1 MSSSSFRYGPWT
13 GGPDPLAFPF
23 AATDALDE
31 MSRQVLDGRTARE
44 ALDSLLR
51 RGMNGRRG
59 LDDLR
64 RAVDRRRRDVRSRG
78 RLDGTLQEVR
88 RLLDTAVGQERAAL
102 FPDPSDE
109 ARMREA
115 ELDALPSDASRAVR
129 ELADYDW
136 RSEQARQTYEQIAD
150 LLRREVLDSQFR
162 GMKEAL
168 QGATPEDLS
177 RVREMVS
184 ALNELLARD
193 ARGEDTDE
201 AFRDF
206 MAEFG
211 EFFPE
216 QPENLDELI
225 DALARRSAAAARLL
239 AGLSPRQRQELAEL
253 MSAAMQ
259 DLGLADELSQ
269 LGDALR
275 AARPNL
281 NWGMRPS
288 GRPSG
293 FGDPRGGE
301 GGLGLGDATTAL
313 EELAEL
319 DELAAAL
326 SQDYPGASLDDVD
339 PEAIAA
345 ALGRSA
351 VDDLRELQQIEREL
365 ERAGFLTRRSGRL
378 ELTPRAVRR
387 IGQTALARIFRQIS
401 SGARG
406 DHAQTDAGGAGELI
420 GTTRRWEF
428 GDTQPLDVVRTVRN
442 AVLRGASES
451 RGEASLDH
459 PHEPGRRAIRLT
471 VDDFAVA
478 ETERRTSA
486 AVCLLVDL
494 SYSMAL
500 RGTWGTAKSTALALH
515 TLVTTKFPQDKI
527 HLIGFSDYAREL
539 RPVELAGLDSEMV
552 QGTNLQHALVIA
564 GRLLSKYPESE
575 PVVMVVTD
583 GEPTAHL
590 RRDGTPAFSWPPM
603 PETLELTL
611 AEVDRLTRRDVR
623 INVFMLDT
631 EPRLVRFVE
640 EMARRNGGRVLSPDP
655 NTLGQYVVHDYLRSR
670 GGRRSAA

>member
-1 MSSSSFRYGPWT
+1 MSNEVRYGPWA

-31 MSRQVLDGRTARE
+31 MSRQVLDGRTPRE

-64 RAVDRRRRDVRSRG
+64 RAVDRRRREVRSRG

-88 RLLDTAVGQERAAL
+88 RLLDTAIGQERAAL
-102 FPDPSDE
+102 FPDPSDD

-115 ELDALPSDASRAVR
+115 ELDGLPSDPARAMR

-136 RSEQARQTYEQIAD
+136 RSEQARETYEQIAD

-162 GMKEAL
+162 GLKEAL
-168 QGATPEDLS
+168 AGATPEDMA
-177 RVREMVS
+177 RVRDMVR
-184 ALNELLARD
+184 ALNELLAQD

-206 MAEFG
+206 MREFG

-216 QPENLDELI
+216 QPADLEELI
-225 DALARRSAAAARLL
+225 DTLARRSAAASRLL
-239 AGLSPRQRQELAEL
+239 AGLSPKQRQELAEL
-253 MSAAMQ
+253 MASAVEEMGLSD
-259 DLGLADELSQ
+259 DLAQ
-269 LGDALR
+269 LGEALR

-281 NWGMRPS
+281 NWGMRQS
-288 GRPSG
+288 GRANG
-293 FGDPRGGE
+293 FGDPRRGE
-301 GGLGLGDATTAL
+301 AGLGLGDATSAL
-313 EELAEL
+313 EELADL
-319 DELAAAL
+319 DELAATL
-326 SQDYPGASLDDVD
+326 GQDYPGASLDDVD

-351 VDDLRELQQIEREL
+351 VDDLRQLQQIEREL
-365 ERAGFLTRRSGRL
+365 ERAGFLTRSSGRL

-387 IGQTALARIFRQIS
+387 IGQTALTRIFRQIS

-406 DHAQTDAGGAGELI
+406 DHAQNDAGGAGELI
-420 GTTRRWEF
+420 GTARPWEF

-442 AVLRGASES
+442 AVLRSGPPGPGA
-451 RGEASLDH
+451 
-459 PHEPGRRAIRLT
+459 AIRLK
-471 VDDFAVA
+471 VEDFAVA

-500 RGTWGTAKSTALALH
+500 RGTWGIAKSTALALH

-552 QGTNLQHALVIA
+552 QGTNLQHALLIA
-564 GRLLSKYPESE
+564 GRLLSRYPESE

-590 RRDGTPAFSWPPM
+590 LRDGTPAFSWPPM

-611 AEVDRLTRRDVR
+611 AEVDRLTRRGVG

-655 NTLGQYVVHDYLRSR
+655 NSLGQYVVHDYLRSR
-670 GGRRSAA
+670 SGRRLVR

>member
-1 MSSSSFRYGPWT
+1 MSNEFRYGPWA
-13 GGPDPLAFPF
+13 GGPDPLDFPF

-31 MSRQVLDGRTARE
+31 MSRQVLEGRTPRE

-51 RGMNGRRG
+51 RGMNDRRG

-64 RAVDRRRRDVRSRG
+64 RAVDRRRREVRSRG

-88 RLLDTAVGQERAAL
+88 RLLDTAIGQERAAL
-102 FPDPSDE
+102 FPDPSDD

-115 ELDALPSDASRAVR
+115 ELDALPGDPARAVR

-136 RSEQARQTYEQIAD
+136 RSEQARETYDQIAD

-168 QGATPEDLS
+168 TGATPEDMG
-177 RVREMVS
+177 RVRDMVR
-184 ALNELLARD
+184 ALNELLAQD

-201 AFRDF
+201 AFREF
-206 MAEFG
+206 MREFG

-216 QPENLDELI
+216 QPGNLEELV
-225 DALARRSAAAARLL
+225 DTLARRSAAAARLL
-239 AGLSPRQRQELAEL
+239 AGLSPKQRQELAEL
-253 MSAAMQ
+253 MASAVQ
-259 DLGLADELSQ
+259 DMGLADELSQ

-288 GRPSG
+288 GRANG
-293 FGDPRGGE
+293 FGDPRGG
-301 GGLGLGDATTAL
+301 GAGLGLGDATSAI

-339 PEAIAA
+339 PEAVAA

-351 VDDLRELQQIEREL
+351 VDDLRQLQQIEREL
-365 ERAGFLTRRSGRL
+365 ERAGFITRRSGRL

-387 IGQTALARIFRQIS
+387 IGQSALARIFRQIS

-420 GTTRRWEF
+420 GTARAWEF
-428 GDTQPLDVVRTVRN
+428 GDTQPIDVVRTVRN
-442 AVLRGASES
+442 AVLRSG
-451 RGEASLDH
+451 
-459 PHEPGRRAIRLT
+459 PPGPGGAIRLK
-471 VDDFAVA
+471 VEDFAVA

-500 RGTWGTAKSTALALH
+500 RGTWGIAKSTALALH

-527 HLIGFSDYAREL
+527 HIIGFSDYAREL

-552 QGTNLQHALVIA
+552 QGTNLQHALLIA
-564 GRLLSKYPESE
+564 GRLLSRYPESE

-590 RRDGTPAFSWPPM
+590 LRDGTPAFSWPPM

-611 AEVDRLTRRDVR
+611 AEVDRLTRRGVN

-655 NTLGQYVVHDYLRSR
+655 NALDQYVVHDYLRSR
-670 GGRRSAA
+670 GGRRAAR

>member
-1 MSSSSFRYGPWT
+1 VSNEFRYGPWA
-13 GGPDPLAFPF
+13 GGPDPLDFPF

-31 MSRQVLDGRTARE
+31 MSRQVLDGRTPRE

-64 RAVDRRRRDVRSRG
+64 RAVDRHRREVRSRG

-88 RLLDTAVGQERAAL
+88 RLLDTAIGQERAAL

-115 ELDALPSDASRAVR
+115 ELDALPSDPARAVR
-129 ELADYDW
+129 DLADYDW
-136 RSEQARQTYEQIAD
+136 RSEQARETYDQIAD

-168 QGATPEDLS
+168 AGATPEDMG
-177 RVREMVS
+177 RVRDMVR
-184 ALNELLARD
+184 ALNELLAQD
-193 ARGEDTDE
+193 GRGEDTDE
-201 AFRDF
+201 AFREF
-206 MAEFG
+206 MREFG

-216 QPENLDELI
+216 QPADLDELI
-225 DALARRSAAAARLL
+225 DTLARRSAAAARLL
-239 AGLSPRQRQELAEL
+239 AGLSPKQRQELAEL
-253 MSAAMQ
+253 MASAVEDM
-259 DLGLADELSQ
+259 GLADELGQ

-281 NWGMRPS
+281 NWGMRPG
-288 GRPSG
+288 GRANG
-293 FGDPRGGE
+293 FGDPRGG
-301 GGLGLGDATTAL
+301 GAGMGLGDATSAL

-339 PEAIAA
+339 QDAIAA

-351 VDDLRELQQIEREL
+351 VDDLRQLQQIEREL

-401 SGARG
+401 SGTRG
-406 DHAQTDAGGAGELI
+406 DHAQTDAGAAGELI
-420 GTTRRWEF
+420 GTTRPWEF

-442 AVLRGASES
+442 AVLRTASAGAPRPVGTGAS
-451 RGEASLDH
+451 
-459 PHEPGRRAIRLT
+459 IRLK
-471 VDDFAVA
+471 VEDFAVA

-500 RGTWGTAKSTALALH
+500 RGTWGIAKSTALALH

-552 QGTNLQHALVIA
+552 QGTNLQHALLIA
-564 GRLLSKYPESE
+564 GRLLSRYPDSE

-590 RRDGTPAFSWPPM
+590 LRDGTPAFSWPPM

-611 AEVDRLTRRDVR
+611 AEVDRLTKRGVG

-655 NTLGQYVVHDYLRSR
+655 NALDQYVVHDYLRSR
-670 GGRRSAA
+670 GGRRPAR

>member
-1 MSSSSFRYGPWT
+1 MSNAFRYGPWS
-13 GGPDPLAFPF
+13 GGPDPLDFPF

-31 MSRQVLDGRTARE
+31 MSRQVLDGRTPRE

-64 RAVDRRRRDVRSRG
+64 RAVDRRRREVRSRG

-88 RLLDTAVGQERAAL
+88 RLLDTAIGQERAAL
-102 FPDPSDE
+102 FPDPSDD
-109 ARMREA
+109 ARMRET
-115 ELDALPSDASRAVR
+115 ELDALPSDPARAVR

-136 RSEQARQTYEQIAD
+136 RSDQARETYDQIAD

-168 QGATPEDLS
+168 AGATPEDMT
-177 RVREMVS
+177 RVGDMVR
-184 ALNELLARD
+184 ALNELLAKD

-206 MAEFG
+206 MREFG

-216 QPENLDELI
+216 QPSNLEELI
-225 DALARRSAAAARLL
+225 DTLAQRSAAAARLL
-239 AGLSPRQRQELAEL
+239 AGLSPKQRQELAEL
-253 MSAAMQ
+253 MASAVQ
-259 DLGLADELSQ
+259 DMGLADELTQ
-269 LGDALR
+269 LGEALR
-275 AARPNL
+275 SARPNL

-288 GRPSG
+288 GRANG
-293 FGDPRGGE
+293 FGDPRGGGAE
-301 GGLGLGDATTAL
+301 LGLGDATSAL

-326 SQDYPGASLDDVD
+326 NQDYPGASLDDVD
-339 PEAIAA
+339 PDAIAE

-351 VDDLRELQQIEREL
+351 VDDLRQLQQIEREL
-365 ERAGFLTRRSGRL
+365 ERVGFLTRRSGRL

-387 IGQTALARIFRQIS
+387 IGQSALARIFRQIS
-401 SGARG
+401 SGVRG
-406 DHAQTDAGGAGELI
+406 DHAQTDAGAAGELI
-420 GTTRRWEF
+420 GTARPWEF

-442 AVLRGASES
+442 AVLRSG
-451 RGEASLDH
+451 
-459 PHEPGRRAIRLT
+459 PPGPGVAIRLK
-471 VDDFAVA
+471 VEDFAVA

-500 RGTWGTAKSTALALH
+500 RGTWGMAKSTALALH

-552 QGTNLQHALVIA
+552 QGTNLQHALLIA
-564 GRLLSKYPESE
+564 GRLLSRYPESE

-590 RRDGTPAFSWPPM
+590 LRDGTPAFSWPPM

-611 AEVDRLTRRDVR
+611 AEVDRLTKRGVN

-655 NTLGQYVVHDYLRSR
+655 DALGEYVVHDYLRSR
-670 GGRRSAA
+670 GGRRAAR

>member
-1 MSSSSFRYGPWT
+1 MSSSAYRYGPWA

-31 MSRQVLDGRTARE
+31 MSRQVLEGRTPRE
-44 ALDSLLR
+44 ALDALLR

-64 RAVDRRRRDVRSRG
+64 RAVDRRRREVRSRG
-78 RLDGTLQEVR
+78 RLDGTLREVR
-88 RLLDTAVGQERAAL
+88 GLLDTAIGQERAAL

-115 ELDALPSDASRAVR
+115 ELDALPSDPARAVR
-129 ELADYDW
+129 DLANYDW
-136 RSEQARQTYEQIAD
+136 RSHEARQTYEQIAD
-150 LLRREVLDSQFR
+150 LLRREVLDAQFR

-168 QGATPEDLS
+168 AGATPADMA
-177 RVREMVS
+177 RVREMVT
-184 ALNELLARD
+184 ALNQLLATD
-193 ARGEDTDE
+193 ARGEDTDA

-206 MAEFG
+206 MREFG

-216 QPENLDELI
+216 QPETLDELI
-225 DALARRSAAAARLL
+225 DTLARRAAAAARLL

-253 MSAAMQ
+253 MAAAVEEM
-259 DLGLADELSQ
+259 GLTDELAQ
-269 LGDALR
+269 LGESLR

-288 GRPSG
+288 GRPNG
-293 FGDPRGGE
+293 FGDPRSDA
-301 GGLGLGDATTAL
+301 GLGLGDATTAL

-319 DELAAAL
+319 DDLAAAL

-339 PEAIAA
+339 PDAVAA

-351 VDDLRELQQIEREL
+351 VDDLRQLQQIEREL
-365 ERAGFLTRRSGRL
+365 ERAGFITRRAGRL

-387 IGQTALARIFRQIS
+387 IGQSALARIFRHIS
-401 SGARG
+401 SGRRG
-406 DHAQTDAGGAGELI
+406 DHTQVDAGAAGELL
-420 GTTRRWEF
+420 GTSRQWEF
-428 GDTQPLDVVRTVRN
+428 GDTQPIDVVRTVRN
-442 AVLRGASES
+442 AVLRAG
-451 RGEASLDH
+451 
-459 PHEPGRRAIRLT
+459 PPGPGKRIGLT
-471 VDDFAVA
+471 VEDFEVA

-500 RGTWGTAKSTALALH
+500 RGTWGIAKSTALALH

-564 GRLLSKYPESE
+564 GRLLARYPESE

-590 RRDGTPAFSWPPM
+590 LRDGSPAFSWPPM

-611 AEVDRLTRRDVR
+611 AEVDRLTRRGVG

-655 NTLGQYVVHDYLRSR
+655 NSLGQYVVRDYLRSR
-670 GGRRSAA
+670 SGRRAAARR

>member
-1 MSSSSFRYGPWT
+1 MSNEFRYGPWA
-13 GGPDPLAFPF
+13 GGPDPLDFPF

-31 MSRQVLDGRTARE
+31 MSRQVLEGRTPRE

-64 RAVDRRRRDVRSRG
+64 RAVDRRRREVRSRG
-78 RLDGTLQEVR
+78 RLDGTLREVR
-88 RLLDTAVGQERAAL
+88 RLLDTAIGQERAAL
-102 FPDPSDE
+102 FPDPSDD
-109 ARMREA
+109 ARMRET
-115 ELDALPSDASRAVR
+115 ELDALPGDPARAVR

-136 RSEQARQTYEQIAD
+136 RSEAARETYDQIAD

-168 QGATPEDLS
+168 TGATPEDMA
-177 RVREMVS
+177 RVGEMVR
-184 ALNELLARD
+184 ALNELLAKD

-206 MAEFG
+206 MREFG

-216 QPENLDELI
+216 QPSNLEELI
-225 DALARRSAAAARLL
+225 DTLAQRSAAAARLL
-239 AGLSPRQRQELAEL
+239 AGLSPKQRQELAGL
-253 MSAAMQ
+253 MASAVQ
-259 DLGLADELSQ
+259 DMGLADELAQ
-269 LGDALR
+269 LGEALR
-275 AARPNL
+275 SARPNL

-288 GRPSG
+288 GRANG
-293 FGDPRGGE
+293 FGDPRGGGAE
-301 GGLGLGDATTAL
+301 LGLGDATSAL

-326 SQDYPGASLDDVD
+326 NQDYPGASLDDVD
-339 PEAIAA
+339 PDAIAE

-351 VDDLRELQQIEREL
+351 VDDLRQLQQVEREL

-387 IGQTALARIFRQIS
+387 IGQSALARIFRQIS

-406 DHAQTDAGGAGELI
+406 DHAQTDAGAAGELI
-420 GTTRRWEF
+420 GTARPWEF

-442 AVLRGASES
+442 AVLRSG
-451 RGEASLDH
+451 
-459 PHEPGRRAIRLT
+459 PPGPGVAIRLK
-471 VDDFAVA
+471 VEDFAVA
-478 ETERRTSA
+478 ETEKRTSA

-552 QGTNLQHALVIA
+552 QGTNLQHALLIA
-564 GRLLSKYPESE
+564 GRLLSRYPESE

-590 RRDGTPAFSWPPM
+590 LRDGTPAFSWPPM

-611 AEVDRLTRRDVR
+611 AEVDRLTKRGVN

-655 NTLGQYVVHDYLRSR
+655 NALGEYVVHDYLRSR
-670 GGRRSAA
+670 GGRRAAR

>member
-1 MSSSSFRYGPWT
+1 MSTSSFRYGPWA
-13 GGPDPLAFPF
+13 GGPDPLESPF

-31 MSRQVLDGRTARE
+31 MSRQVLDGRTPRE

-51 RGMNGRRG
+51 RGMDGRRG

-64 RAVDRRRRDVRSRG
+64 RAVDRRRREVRSRG

-88 RLLDTAVGQERAAL
+88 RLLDNAIGQERAAL
-102 FPDPSDE
+102 FPDPADE

-136 RSEQARQTYEQIAD
+136 RSPQARATYEQIAD

-162 GMKEAL
+162 GMKQAL
-168 QGATPEDLS
+168 EGATPQDMA
-177 RVREMVS
+177 RVREMVG
-184 ALNELLARD
+184 ALNELLAKD
-193 ARGEDTDE
+193 ARGENTGQ
-201 AFRDF
+201 AFEDF
-206 MAEFG
+206 MDQFG

-216 QPENLDELI
+216 GPESLDELI
-225 DALARRSAAAARLL
+225 DTLARRSAAAARLL
-239 AGLSPRQRQELAEL
+239 AGLSPKQRQELAQL
-253 MSAAMQ
+253 MAAAVE
-259 DLGLADELSQ
+259 DLGLGDELAQ
-269 LGDALR
+269 LGEALR
-275 AARPNL
+275 SARPNL
-281 NWGMRPS
+281 NWGGRPS
-288 GRPSG
+288 GRANG
-293 FGDPRGGE
+293 FGDGRGGE
-301 GGLGLGDATTAL
+301 SGLGLGDATSAL

-319 DELAAAL
+319 DELAATL
-326 SQDYPGASLDDVD
+326 GQDYPGASLDDVD
-339 PEAIAA
+339 QDAIAA

-351 VDDLRELQQIEREL
+351 VDDLRQLQQIEREL
-365 ERAGFLTRRSGRL
+365 ERAGFVTRQSGRL

-387 IGQTALARIFRQIS
+387 IGQTALERIFKQLS

-420 GTTRRWEF
+420 GTTRAWEF

-442 AVLRGASES
+442 AVLRTAS
-451 RGEASLDH
+451 AS
-459 PHEPGRRAIRLT
+459 PRSTGPAGPGMSIRLK
-471 VDDFAVA
+471 VEDFAVA

-500 RGTWGTAKSTALALH
+500 RGTWGIAKTTALALH
-515 TLVTTKFPQDKI
+515 TLVTTRFPQDKI

-552 QGTNLQHALVIA
+552 QGTNLQHALLIA

-590 RRDGTPAFSWPPM
+590 LRDGSRAFSWPPM

-611 AEVDRLTRRDVR
+611 AEVDRLTRRGVG

-631 EPRLVRFVE
+631 EPRLVEFVE

-655 NTLGQYVVHDYLRSR
+655 NALGQYVVHDYLRSR
-670 GGRRSAA
+670 GGRRAHR